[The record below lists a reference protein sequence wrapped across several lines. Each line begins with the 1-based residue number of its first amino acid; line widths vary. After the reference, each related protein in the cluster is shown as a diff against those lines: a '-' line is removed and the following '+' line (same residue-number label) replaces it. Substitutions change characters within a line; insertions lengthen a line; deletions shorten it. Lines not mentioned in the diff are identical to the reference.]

1 MAIPLVARS
10 GGLLIAVPEPYLDND
25 ALLDAAVD
33 SHDGVLGPSQE
44 FVSELCEEDDE
55 TNLVPL
61 GRTCSVLVLDVSDA
75 ALAHFAEYDPV
86 THDFDSCLSF
96 DNNRPAALPVITDIF
111 EDIKA
116 WIQATA
122 EGSRVHFY
130 SAREEIEEP
139 APPKAAASKR
149 GPPRKI
155 TNQAIMEQLSSLS
168 MQMQALASQQEELRQ
183 GASQASAIPVPAAS
197 GLLPISS
204 KVPSLSGGLQPPAN
218 PLASVAKMVG
228 PPPKTKSPDV
238 SNAAKG
244 QAAAPPPT
252 QNLENADHSSIVHAI
267 SQQSMALTAL
277 VSHLA
282 GGDPMS
288 ELQMG
293 GASSSGLSLSTRG
306 AARRERMQQDL
317 AARRSNYFLQVQQ
330 QLFLSI
336 AAGPTVG
343 SRACWSRSDHDR
355 VLGEAWRISKSEGS
369 SHGPLDSSSCY
380 GLRHDGRYAWMQRVS
395 GYPSDMFGAGS
406 SRRRMGSRLSPLL
419 TRGSTKQCVFGEG
432 PNHAGHDPALQSS
445 SPATM
450 GSMCLSVHQRNGCAD
465 QQKGRTTRRRRG
477 EAKESTC
484 ITSRPSRGDTSP
496 RRRPKF
502 PKKPGSADPKAA

>member
-25 ALLDAAVD
+25 ALLDAALD

-168 MQMQALASQQEELRQ
+168 MQMGSQRIHLHH
-183 GASQASAIPVPAAS
+183 
-197 GLLPISS
+197 
-204 KVPSLSGGLQPPAN
+204 QPP
-218 PLASVAKMVG
+218 
-228 PPPKTKSPDV
+228 
-238 SNAAKG
+238 
-244 QAAAPPPT
+244 
-252 QNLENADHSSIVHAI
+252 
-267 SQQSMALTAL
+267 QQRTPRRHPAL
-277 VSHLA
+277 V
-282 GGDPMS
+282 GG
-288 ELQMG
+288 
-293 GASSSGLSLSTRG
+293 
-306 AARRERMQQDL
+306 
-317 AARRSNYFLQVQQ
+317 
-330 QLFLSI
+330 
-336 AAGPTVG
+336 
-343 SRACWSRSDHDR
+343 
-355 VLGEAWRISKSEGS
+355 
-369 SHGPLDSSSCY
+369 
-380 GLRHDGRYAWMQRVS
+380 
-395 GYPSDMFGAGS
+395 PSF
-406 SRRRMGSRLSPLL
+406 P
-419 TRGSTKQCVFGEG
+419 
-432 PNHAGHDPALQSS
+432 
-445 SPATM
+445 
-450 GSMCLSVHQRNGCAD
+450 RNQG
-465 QQKGRTTRRRRG
+465 QPTRRQH
-477 EAKESTC
+477 EKS
-484 ITSRPSRGDTSP
+484 
-496 RRRPKF
+496 
-502 PKKPGSADPKAA
+502 